1 MRFLSSKLYNL
12 VCSSGGVSGGAMGM
26 RFRNCL
32 RKPEPASCEGMIP
45 ALLESEGTVSIVPP
59 MLPGVVFMV
68 VEGKSCIRCFS
79 LVCCNQG
86 GGVL

>member
-26 RFRNCL
+26 RFKNCL
-32 RKPEPASCEGMIP
+32 RKPEPGSCEDRSS
-45 ALLESEGTVSIVPP
+45 ALLESDDTDSVGPP
-59 MLPGVVFMV
+59 MFPGGVFMIE
-68 VEGKSCIRCFS
+68 VESGICCFS
-79 LVCCNQG
+79 LVCNQG